1 MCDDNN
7 YSQSDTS
14 DTFHLHPTFP
24 PAMILLD
31 YHNVI
36 INDVLTARFLQGK
49 QDTLDMT
56 IVDFDGVSYHLFVEK
71 VSKTTLTLS
80 MRWSCFQELV
90 KFGANDI
97 LKHEYGQ
104 YIAATPEQG
113 YNLTLEFDSEKLPED
128 IADREALIKKVSV
141 LKRNLLSAPFVRAIA
156 ELEQFEDSKQPD
168 PTPELMAVHYRDE
181 ETIFVQAAQD
191 RVTVTFSTL
200 FKEEADRVIGRVFLQ
215 EFVDARKGTA
225 PQVIYSPREPP
236 LEIRHLPG
244 LQDSESVGYITFI
257 LFPRHLVKGEVRE
270 ETISRI
276 QIFRDYLHYH
286 IKCSKAY
293 LHSRMRARVTEFL
306 KVLNRAKP
314 EVVNAEKKTVT
325 WVFLNFEINEARREG
340 EWGSD
345 VFRPCGS
352 GHRSDQRRVP
362 SLSHEITIS
371 GNLTT
376 ILQWQDFPPRL
387 IISASGLGPTWL
399 RGDLGRLGEKWEEY
413 GEVRIGIT
421 SDPPLCDEPPSRDEL
436 PSRDEPPSYDK
447 QPSRDE
453 SASRERVAPRGAR
466 LIRNAISTS
475 LAAPSQLLH
484 LASRPAYRHNGF
496 I

>member
-97 LKHEYGQ
+97 LKREYGQ

-314 EVVNAEKKTVT
+314 EVVNAEKKT
-325 WVFLNFEINEARREG
+325 
-340 EWGSD
+340 
-345 VFRPCGS
+345 
-352 GHRSDQRRVP
+352 
-362 SLSHEITIS
+362 
-371 GNLTT
+371 
-376 ILQWQDFPPRL
+376 WQDFPPRL

-413 GEVRIGIT
+413 GEVRIGVAPRGVRIT